1 MEAEKSLPAKEAA
14 KEVKESLPVKAKP
27 TFPPFPPKSL
37 DKIQARM
44 IFCHRFLYAFLTA
57 GSQAHCGSDEAF
69 GRLGENE
76 S

>member
-44 IFCHRFLYAFLTA
+44 IFLP
-57 GSQAHCGSDEAF
+57 
-69 GRLGENE
+69 
-76 S
+76 